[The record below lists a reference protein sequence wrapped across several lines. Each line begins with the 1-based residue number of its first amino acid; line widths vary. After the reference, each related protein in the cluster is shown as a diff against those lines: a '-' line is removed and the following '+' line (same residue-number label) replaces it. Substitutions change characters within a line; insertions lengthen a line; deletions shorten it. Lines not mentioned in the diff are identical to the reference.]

1 MVLLCEKASND
12 AFLLYRGGENQ
23 VYKEIFVIFR
33 RCDIILFT
41 KNKSRSQQRTI
52 LFIEKC
58 KRISYNKTMSDLIID
73 LLFVLSALAAIILCS
88 RAMYKVRQ
96 LKLKY
101 KAAIILI
108 PLYYTK
114 VWHIML
120 FVIYVSLIVVAFI
133 FMLTTRL
140 YVIFSSIIVILIMF
154 SALTIKMMTCRFAVL
169 DCGIVTPFRYINW
182 LHLYEYSIKDGKV
195 FFYKDEDGYDTIRA
209 ISPRLSF
216 DEANTAK
223 LEFLLNRHKVKSK

>member
-1 MVLLCEKASND
+1 
-12 AFLLYRGGENQ
+12 
-23 VYKEIFVIFR
+23 
-33 RCDIILFT
+33 
-41 KNKSRSQQRTI
+41 
-52 LFIEKC
+52 
-58 KRISYNKTMSDLIID
+58 
-73 LLFVLSALAAIILCS
+73 
-88 RAMYKVRQ
+88 MYKVRQ

-120 FVIYVSLIVVAFI
+120 LVIYVSLIVVAFI

-195 FFYKDEDGYDTIRA
+195 FFYKDEDGYDTIE
-209 ISPRLSF
+209 P
-216 DEANTAK
+216 
-223 LEFLLNRHKVKSK
+223 FLDFFRRSQYGKT

>member
-1 MVLLCEKASND
+1 
-12 AFLLYRGGENQ
+12 
-23 VYKEIFVIFR
+23 
-33 RCDIILFT
+33 
-41 KNKSRSQQRTI
+41 
-52 LFIEKC
+52 
-58 KRISYNKTMSDLIID
+58 MSDLIID

-120 FVIYVSLIVVAFI
+120 LVIYVSLIVVAFI

-182 LHLYEYSIKDGKV
+182 LHLYEYSIKLNL
-195 FFYKDEDGYDTIRA
+195 FSKDEDGYDTIRA
-209 ISPRLSF
+209 ISLG
-216 DEANTAK
+216 
-223 LEFLLNRHKVKSK
+223 FLRRSQYGKT

>member
-1 MVLLCEKASND
+1 MMIIATAAATVLCA
-12 AFLLYRGGENQ
+12 
-23 VYKEIFVIFR
+23 
-33 RCDIILFT
+33 
-41 KNKSRSQQRTI
+41 
-52 LFIEKC
+52 
-58 KRISYNKTMSDLIID
+58 
-73 LLFVLSALAAIILCS
+73 

-114 VWHIML
+114 AWHIL
-120 FVIYVSLIVVAFI
+120 LVSAYLILVITAVVLMITTHMYII
-133 FMLTTRL
+133 FA
-140 YVIFSSIIVILIMF
+140 SIIIILAMF
-154 SALTIKMMTCRFAVL
+154 TSLTIKMMTCRFAVL

-182 LHLYEYSIKDGKV
+182 LHLYEYRIEHGRV
-195 FFYKDEDGYDTIRA
+195 FFYIDEDGYDTIRA

-223 LEFLLNRHKVKSK
+223 LEFLLNRHKVKTK